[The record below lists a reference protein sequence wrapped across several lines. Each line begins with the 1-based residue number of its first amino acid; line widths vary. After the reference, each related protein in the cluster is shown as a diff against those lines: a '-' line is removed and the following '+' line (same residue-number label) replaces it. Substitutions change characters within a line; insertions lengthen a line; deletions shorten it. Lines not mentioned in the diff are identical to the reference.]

1 MGSTDKPSIV
11 NQLQGE
17 MAELHHIQYS
27 TDFSTDVN
35 RKMQIPSRLSM
46 EPEEPFMVDPP
57 SPTHNFNLNSE
68 SFEGSPAH
76 AMNVPERIL
85 IAGSDQHVGA
95 RQAPRNLD
103 LDDMPAFQPSN
114 NVGLTTP
121 PRTMTLDEISFPTV
135 GDKSAMKAKAAA
147 QVVRQSSDPNSSVL
161 LADNTAL
168 VEGVQ
173 DSDWDKLQRKMH
185 LLSSRVSSLEEAG
198 RKQEQRET
206 IIMGVGIVY
215 LLFRGLRFLF
225 RSPYP

>member
-17 MAELHHIQYS
+17 MDELHHIQYS

-46 EPEEPFMVDPP
+46 EPEEPFVADPP
-57 SPTHNFNLNSE
+57 SPTQNFGLNTE

-103 LDDMPAFQPSN
+103 LDDMTPFQPGN

-121 PRTMTLDEISFPTV
+121 PRTLTLDEISFPTV
-135 GDKSAMKAKAAA
+135 GDKSAMKKKTAA
-147 QVVRQSSDPNSSVL
+147 QAVRQSSDANSSVL
-161 LADNTAL
+161 PADGTAL
-168 VEGVQ
+168 VEETPGG
-173 DSDWDKLQRKMH
+173 DWDRLQKKIY
-185 LLSSRVSSLEEAG
+185 LLSSRVSALEEAG
-198 RKQEQRET
+198 RRQEKREQ
-206 IIMGVGIVY
+206 IVIGIGIVY
-215 LLFRGLRFLF
+215 LLFKGLRFLF